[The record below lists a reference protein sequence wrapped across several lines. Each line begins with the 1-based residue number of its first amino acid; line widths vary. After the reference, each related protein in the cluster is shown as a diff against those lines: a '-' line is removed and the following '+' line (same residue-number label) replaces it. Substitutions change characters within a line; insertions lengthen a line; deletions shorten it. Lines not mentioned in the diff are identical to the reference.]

1 VKKLIIALFLIMSM
15 SAHAST
21 NVESVVLND
30 GTMVNGNEILNT
42 HFIPLTNKIDFIE
55 LFEGSRIESNDI
67 QTVNFKTLLSNKF
80 LKTGIQVQARAT
92 RIGGD
97 GSGG

>member
-1 VKKLIIALFLIMSM
+1 M
-15 SAHAST
+15 SAHASS

-30 GTMVNGNEILNT
+30 GTTVNGKEISNT

-55 LFEGSRIESNDI
+55 LSEGSRIESTDI
-67 QTVNFKTLLSNKF
+67 KAVNFKTLLSNKF
-80 LKTGIQVQARAT
+80 LKPGIEVQAAV